1 MTDGDGERIV
11 ECFREAAMGMI
22 DWSVPL
28 SALAQATRSRIAQL
42 AAINAQGGLAFNYL
56 TGCST
61 DEETA
66 YLAAGGPNPL
76 VNPRTRALMMASPL
90 HCMVD
95 SDFISPMGRQRTPIY
110 NGLFHES
117 DVPFA
122 MLTRLD
128 SPTDLVATLS
138 LLQPGSVGEAEA
150 ADVRF
155 VDAIAPAISAAIHAA
170 IALGTTVD
178 QSLVTTADHLS
189 GAGIL
194 LGPDMSIAAL
204 SPGAEA
210 LLRDATHLSVRAGR
224 LIAAC
229 PRTAASLEHAF
240 AAMNAHGTEWRGAV
254 PITLSGAMT
263 SATPLFA
270 DMCPLPRRPSGP
282 LSQARA
288 LLAIRMPRSDAAL
301 DDVRLMTAF
310 TLTPSELEVARS
322 LLRGDDLATI
332 ARRRRTSLA
341 TVRSQL
347 RSLFVKT
354 GCHRQAELVLTL
366 RAYC

>member
-1 MTDGDGERIV
+1 MTHGDGEQIV
-11 ECFREAAMGMI
+11 ERFREAAMGMI

-28 SALAQATRSRIAQL
+28 SAIARVTQSRIAQL
-42 AAINAQGGLAFNYL
+42 AAVNGQGGLAFNYL
-56 TGCST
+56 TGCSA
-61 DEETA
+61 DEEGA
-66 YLAAGGPNPL
+66 YLAAGGPNPM
-76 VNPRTRALMMASPL
+76 VNPRTRALLMASPL
-90 HCMVD
+90 HCMID
-95 SDFISPMGRQRTPIY
+95 SDFLSSMARQRTPIY
-110 NGLFHES
+110 NGLFRDS

-128 SPTDLVATLS
+128 SSTDLIATLS

-150 ADVRF
+150 SAVRF
-155 VDAIAPAISAAIHAA
+155 VNAISPAISAAIHAA
-170 IALGTTVD
+170 LAMGTTVD
-178 QSLVTTADHLS
+178 RSLVTTADHLS

-194 LGPDMSIAAL
+194 LGPGMSIAAL

-210 LLRDATHLSVRAGR
+210 MLRDATHLSVRAGR
-224 LIAAC
+224 LVAAC
-229 PRTAASLEHAF
+229 PRASAALEHAF
-240 AAMNAHGTEWRGAV
+240 AAMTAHGTDWRGAV
-254 PITLSGAMT
+254 PITVSGAAA

-270 DMCPLPRRPSGP
+270 DLCPLPRRPSGP

-288 LLAIRMPRSDAAL
+288 LLAIRLPRPDVAL
-301 DDVRLMTAF
+301 DDSRLMNAF
-310 TLTPSELEVARS
+310 ALTPSEVEVSRS

-347 RSLFVKT
+347 RSLFAKT